1 MTRKEY
7 ETICR
12 VLKDAGGRK
21 HYGASNEG
29 AGPSTPAGMH
39 ALIAK
44 ALCKAFELTGE
55 ARKLF
60 LERAGVTAPVTR

>member
-12 VLKDAGGRK
+12 VLKDV
-21 HYGASNEG
+21 GASNKNWPTAEQRACAAITCHSIAG
-29 AGPSTPAGMH
+29 ALVDT
-39 ALIAK
+39 
-44 ALCKAFELTGE
+44 FELTGE
-55 ARKLF
+55 ARNLF